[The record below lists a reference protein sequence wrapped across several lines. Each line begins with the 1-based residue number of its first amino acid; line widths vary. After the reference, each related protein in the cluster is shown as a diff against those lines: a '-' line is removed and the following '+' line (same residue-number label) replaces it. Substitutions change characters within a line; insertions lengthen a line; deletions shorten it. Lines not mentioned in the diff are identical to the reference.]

1 MPEARVRTRSSEAG
15 SRPSRV
21 GPRHARADGFT
32 LLEILVTLVIAA
44 MLTGLVALALP
55 TGNDQLAHTEARRL
69 AALLDTAREQAVAQS
84 LPVAWAA
91 GAEGYNFLRP
101 SARGWVPLLQSPL
114 VAHAWPWVGRA
125 LAADYRPR
133 TATAQWYAG
142 AVRVRVIG
150 GGALG
155 AAPGWLVFGSEP
167 VSQPMRV
174 ELDADALRLIVWSN
188 GAQPFQVSEQ
198 R

>member
-1 MPEARVRTRSSEAG
+1 MRIRSSEAG
-15 SRPSRV
+15 SSPSRTA
-21 GPRHARADGFT
+21 PRHARAGGFT

-55 TGNDQLAHTEARRL
+55 AGNEQLAHTEARRL

-84 LPVAWAA
+84 LPVAWAP
-91 GAEGYNFLRP
+91 GVDGYNFLRP
-101 SARGWVPLLQSPL
+101 SPHGWVPLLQSPL
-114 VAHAWPWVGRA
+114 VSHAWPWVGHA
-125 LAADYRPR
+125 VGPDYLPR
-133 TATAQWYAG
+133 MQASQWYAG
-142 AVRVRVIG
+142 AVRVRVLG

-174 ELDADALRLIVWSN
+174 ELDAGSVRLSVWSN
-188 GAQPFQVSEQ
+188 GAQPFQVDEQ